1 MRNPTERNEIPPRR
15 SVARAPGRL
24 DVMGGIGDYS
34 GSLVLQLPLAVS
46 TRAAVS
52 LSDDSTYVVVSEV
65 QGRDQPRREFSM
77 PAAEG
82 FEVLS
87 SYESGHSYFSGRS
100 ADHWASYVLGCLT
113 ALRVE
118 EGLSLPRGLSIQI
131 ASDVPEGKG
140 VSSSAALE
148 VSVMGALVAL
158 LRVDI
163 PPERI
168 AHLCQVVENRV
179 AGAPCGI
186 MDQMTAACGRKDHLL
201 SLLCRPAELQGHIAL
216 PPGIAVWGIDS
227 GIRHSVGGSDYRT
240 VRTAASMGYR
250 IIADREGLPVER
262 AGDGHV
268 RVNDD
273 RFGGYLSAVGPTRLN
288 EHRPHLPDRMRGSE
302 FLEAFEGISD
312 DTVSVDPDL
321 TYPVRAATVHPI
333 LEHERNE
340 RFASMLKLDLT
351 EKTLAMMGELMYLS
365 HAGYAACG
373 LGSPGTDRIVE
384 MVKDSG
390 YHNGLYGARITGG
403 GSGGSV
409 AVLASTD
416 AADAVR
422 RIAGQYTRE
431 SGLPVMVFEGS
442 SNGLTVSRLLTKPQD
457 EEEHEDD

>member
-1 MRNPTERNEIPPRR
+1 
-15 SVARAPGRL
+15 
-24 DVMGGIGDYS
+24 MGGIGDYS

-52 LSDDSTYVVVSEV
+52 LSDDSTYEVASDV
-65 QGRDQPRREFSM
+65 QGRGQPRREFSI
-77 PAAEG
+77 PATEG

-87 SYESGHSYFSGRS
+87 SFESARSYFSGRS

-113 ALRVE
+113 ALLVE
-118 EGLSLPRGLSIQI
+118 EGVSLPSGLSIQI

-148 VSVMGALVAL
+148 VAVMGALVAL

-168 AHLCQVVENRV
+168 ARLCQVVENRV
-179 AGAPCGI
+179 SGAPCGI
-186 MDQMTAACGRKDHLL
+186 MDQMTAACGRKNHLL

-216 PPGIAVWGIDS
+216 PAGIALWGIDS

-250 IIADREGLPVER
+250 IIADREGLPIEGTAR
-262 AGDGHV
+262 GHV
-268 RVNDD
+268 RISDD
-273 RFGGYLSAVGPTRLN
+273 RFGGYLSKVGSALLN
-288 EHRPHLPDRMRGSE
+288 RHKRRLPDRMRGSE

-333 LEHERNE
+333 FEHERNE
-340 RFASMLKLDLT
+340 RFASLLGLDMT
-351 EKTLAMMGELMYLS
+351 KKTLAMMGELMYLS
-365 HAGYAACG
+365 HAGYSACG

-384 MVKDSG
+384 MVKDAG
-390 YHNGLYGARITGG
+390 YKEGLYGARITGG
-403 GSGGSV
+403 GSGGAV

-422 RIAGQYTRE
+422 RIAGRYRRE

-442 SNGLTVSRLLTKPQD
+442 SDGLTVELKT
-457 EEEHEDD
+457 